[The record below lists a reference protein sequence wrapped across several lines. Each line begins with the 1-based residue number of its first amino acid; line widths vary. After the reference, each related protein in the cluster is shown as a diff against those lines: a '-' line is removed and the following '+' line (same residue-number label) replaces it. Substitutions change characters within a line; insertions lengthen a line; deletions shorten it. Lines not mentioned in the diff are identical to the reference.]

1 MTAATLTYAT
11 LVTDT
16 IKYAERSND
25 DEFIEQVPRLIM
37 NAEDWLSREVKGLG
51 VLEIATGA
59 LVAGNPILVKPTRW
73 RETSYMKI
81 SAGGTTTVVKLRTL
95 TYCQQ
100 FWPESDQMDRP
111 MFYADYDYDH
121 FFFAAT
127 PDTAYS
133 LEMGYYEKP
142 EPLCDANQSNWISTY
157 APTALLYAVFAEAQL
172 FLKNYDK
179 VNDLRST
186 SLASVGNIVQENR
199 SRTSDNSG
207 NKEA

>member
-1 MTAATLTYAT
+1 MSAPTLTYTT
-11 LVTDT
+11 LVSDVVA
-16 IKYAERSND
+16 YAERSD
-25 DEFIEQVPRLIM
+25 DTEFVAQVPRFIM

-59 LVAGNPILVKPTRW
+59 LVAGNPILIKPTRW
-73 RETSYMKI
+73 RETSYIKI
-81 SAGGTTTVVKLRTL
+81 STGGVTTIVKLRTL

-100 FWPESDQMDRP
+100 FWPESAQMDRP

-127 PDTAYS
+127 PDVAYT

-142 EPLCDANQSNWISTY
+142 EPLCEENQSNWITTY

-179 VNDLRST
+179 VNDLRAT
-186 SLASVGNIVQENR
+186 SLASVSNVIQENR
-199 SRTSDNSG
+199 ARSSDNSG
-207 NKEA
+207 TKRK